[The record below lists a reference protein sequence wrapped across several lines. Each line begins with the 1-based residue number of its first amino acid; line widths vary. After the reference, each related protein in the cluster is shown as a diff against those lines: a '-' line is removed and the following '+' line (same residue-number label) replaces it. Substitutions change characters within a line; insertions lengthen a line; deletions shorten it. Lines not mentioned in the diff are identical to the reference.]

1 MYDFKVGGMWKF
13 AMDATTSIIEI
24 LVFKTNVTSKK
35 KVSMVAQLLT
45 SFPSIRNWNF
55 DLQDR
60 DKVLRIEAAGISPDL
75 VETLLITAGFHC
87 EELD

>member
-1 MYDFKVGGMWKF
+1 M
-13 AMDATTSIIEI
+13 EI

-35 KVSMVAQLLT
+35 KVNIVAPLLT
-45 SFPSIRNWNF
+45 SFPSIRHWNF

-60 DKVLRIEAAGISPDL
+60 DKVLRIEAAGLSPNL

-87 EELD
+87 EELH